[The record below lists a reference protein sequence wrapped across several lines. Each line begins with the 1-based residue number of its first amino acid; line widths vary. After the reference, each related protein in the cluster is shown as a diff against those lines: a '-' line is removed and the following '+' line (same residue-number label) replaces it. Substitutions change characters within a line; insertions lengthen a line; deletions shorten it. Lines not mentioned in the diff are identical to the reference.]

1 MKGISSI
8 MCFLLIAL
16 SVQAKAIHLK
26 QNTNLNQVLRNSYT
40 TFIVDESL
48 DLHGTSIVLPFRSTL
63 SFTTNGSINNG
74 QIIGNSSLIKAGTSQ
89 IFNNIKIGGSW
100 RNTKV
105 YSQWFKFKGG
115 QENNNDVFAQLM
127 QLCGGN
133 QLTHFY
139 MQKGTYYVS
148 AIYRSAPILIP
159 SNVYWHNEATI
170 KMLPTDLEWYNI
182 VYLNK
187 SNNVTIDGGSFIGD
201 VENHKGKTGE
211 WGHGI
216 KCGGATNVIIK
227 NVICSHFWGDGI
239 DLIEG
244 LDENKKPIYN
254 CNNITINNVKCLN
267 NRRQGMSIEAASNVR
282 IINSEFAYTGLP
294 KYTLPGAGLDIEPW
308 TNNQDKVWNVSV
320 VNCTFHDNE
329 GLDVQCEPNI
339 KKLASFAV
347 LKNNITFSKCNIG
360 SMRIQYTKDIV
371 LKNCNVSKNL
381 LIQWTDGVVV
391 RKSKIEKFKKGN
403 KSSNVK
409 MQNCEI
415 KTKPSIV
422 AYAIPLVGFSAFAL
436 VGFTKSKEK

>member
-1 MKGISSI
+1 M
-8 MCFLLIAL
+8 
-16 SVQAKAIHLK
+16 
-26 QNTNLNQVLRNSYT
+26 
-40 TFIVDESL
+40 
-48 DLHGTSIVLPFRSTL
+48 
-63 SFTTNGSINNG
+63 
-74 QIIGNSSLIKAGTSQ
+74 
-89 IFNNIKIGGSW
+89 
-100 RNTKV
+100 
-105 YSQWFKFKGG
+105 
-115 QENNNDVFAQLM
+115 
-127 QLCGGN
+127 
-133 QLTHFY
+133 
-139 MQKGTYYVS
+139 
-148 AIYRSAPILIP
+148 
-159 SNVYWHNEATI
+159 
-170 KMLPTDLEWYNI
+170 
-182 VYLNK
+182 
-187 SNNVTIDGGSFIGD
+187 
-201 VENHKGKTGE
+201 
-211 WGHGI
+211 
-216 KCGGATNVIIK
+216 
-227 NVICSHFWGDGI
+227 
-239 DLIEG
+239 
-244 LDENKKPIYN
+244 
-254 CNNITINNVKCLN
+254 
-267 NRRQGMSIEAASNVR
+267 
-282 IINSEFAYTGLP
+282 P